1 MSFES
6 TDKVLNGNNANK
18 GKYEY
23 RYTAEILRKICIC
36 LRRFTQ
42 YLEKT
47 VNANINLQRF
57 PELLDVLANSQ
68 R

>member
-1 MSFES
+1 MPFEF
-6 TDKVLNGNNANK
+6 TDKVLDGNNANK

-23 RYTAEILRKICIC
+23 RYTAVILRKICIC

-47 VNANINLQRF
+47 VNVNIYLQHF
-57 PELLDVLANSQ
+57 S
-68 R
+68 